1 MVTESVSE
9 SRGVAARV
17 ARWLVQKERPD
28 EAVALLSAWAARG
41 PNDTA
46 GQGLLA
52 EALRINPAAKAAQQ
66 AFERMEGIRG
76 KHAELEAA
84 LEKFDAAELE
94 RLQKGLDQPTF
105 KRAQIGFNNNIRAKD
120 QVFHIQTEDSG
131 LNAPHIITHLFAD
144 GGRVVKS
151 YKRNYA
157 AAIDREADIGAYVRK
172 LMKAQHL
179 EMVIALRDGRFDD
192 VLAGKAIGGMELLEH
207 FPDVDMAK
215 LGGKAGQRETRVAE
229 ARVAEAQ
236 AQTAQSKTAEVA
248 LDPDAAPGAA
258 ISTPPPPRLPES
270 APAASNTTPNPAAAA
285 PAERSAHLAVP
296 EAVAPARVAVP
307 PPPLRSRP
315 RSAVMVAPTG
325 SLPAARLTPELYTL
339 HVLRSLGGGPGRYA
353 VGRRDTVIGAAGEIS
368 LPGEVF
374 CHPREAALKYREGRL
389 FIERLDGF
397 NGVFLR
403 IQKPVVMNY
412 GEDFIVGD
420 QLLRVEEN
428 PQSDDAPDPDP
439 TYFYSSPRWPSS
451 FRVVQILAGGARGAC
466 LVARGSTLQ
475 VGSAIGD
482 LILSSDPLVDAQ
494 HCLVEEQAGSILLTD
509 LESRNGV
516 FVRTHGRQ
524 ELINGDE
531 IVIGRT
537 HLVVDIEVLR

>member
-1 MVTESVSE
+1 MIPAVGENVSE

-28 EAVALLSAWAARG
+28 EAVALLAAWAARG

-66 AFERMEGIRG
+66 AFERMEGIG
-76 KHAELEAA
+76 GQHTELEAA
-84 LEKFDAAELE
+84 IEKFDATELE
-94 RLQKGLDQPTF
+94 RLQKGLESPTF

-120 QVFHIQTEDSG
+120 QIFHIQTEDSG

-151 YKRNYA
+151 HKRNYA
-157 AAIDREADIGAYVRK
+157 AAIDTEADIGAYVRQ

-179 EMVIALRDGRFDD
+179 EMVFALRDGRFDEI
-192 VLAGKAIGGMELLEH
+192 LAGKALGGLELLEH
-207 FPDVDMAK
+207 YPDVDLTKVGAAA
-215 LGGKAGQRETRVAE
+215 KAGPSAE
-229 ARVAEAQ
+229 ARVAQAQ
-236 AQTAQSKTAEVA
+236 AQTARSKTAEVSQ
-248 LDPDAAPGAA
+248 LSDAPLAA
-258 ISTPPPPRLPES
+258 ATSATATPA
-270 APAASNTTPNPAAAA
+270 APAAEPAPRVDAPEPVVAPKGTPPLPPSRARPKVSANFAMTAAAI
-285 PAERSAHLAVP
+285 
-296 EAVAPARVAVP
+296 
-307 PPPLRSRP
+307 
-315 RSAVMVAPTG
+315 
-325 SLPAARLTPELYTL
+325 PAARRAPELYTL

-353 VGRRDTVIGAAGEIS
+353 VGRRDTVIGAAGEIP
-368 LPGEVF
+368 LPGETF
-374 CHPREAALKYREGRL
+374 CHPREAALKYRDGRL
-389 FIERLDGF
+389 FVERLDGY

-403 IQKPVVMNY
+403 IQKPAVVSY
-412 GEDFIVGD
+412 GEEFIVGD

-439 TYFYSSPRWPSS
+439 TYFYSSPRWPSA

-466 LVARGSTLQ
+466 LLARGSTLQ

-482 LILSSDPLVDAQ
+482 LILSGDPLVDAQ
-494 HCLVEEQAGSILLTD
+494 HCLVEEQASSIVLTD

-524 ELINGDE
+524 ELVNGDE

-537 HLVVDIEVLR
+537 HLVVDIEAQR

>member
-1 MVTESVSE
+1 MHDPRAREHHSPVSQNVSE
-9 SRGVAARV
+9 SRGAAARV
-17 ARWLVQKERPD
+17 ARWLVQRERPD

-41 PNDTA
+41 PNDSA

-52 EALRINPAAKAAQQ
+52 EALRIDPGAKAAQQ

-76 KHAELEAA
+76 KHPELEAA
-84 LEKFDAAELE
+84 LEKFDQAELD
-94 RLQKGLDQPTF
+94 RLQKGLEGPTF
-105 KRAQIGFNNNIRAKD
+105 KGAQIGFNNNIRAKD

-131 LNAPHIITHLFAD
+131 LNAPHVITHLFAD

-151 YKRNYA
+151 YKRSYA
-157 AAIDREADIGAYVRK
+157 AAIDRETDIAGYVRQ

-179 EMVIALRDGRFDD
+179 EMVFALRNGQFDEI
-192 VLAGKAIGGMELLEH
+192 LAGNAVGGMEVLERY
-207 FPDVDMAK
+207 PDVDLSK
-215 LGGKAGQRETRVAE
+215 LGGGRAAARRASEAPPPERSAE
-229 ARVAEAQ
+229 ERPAER
-236 AQTAQSKTAEVA
+236 
-248 LDPDAAPGAA
+248 AAPAVPA
-258 ISTPPPPRLPES
+258 LPSPPPPP
-270 APAASNTTPNPAAAA
+270 PAAAPERAAARA
-285 PAERSAHLAVP
+285 PAVP
-296 EAVAPARVAVP
+296 AAARPARPRTVQQINPTLTAMPAV
-307 PPPLRSRP
+307 REQR
-315 RSAVMVAPTG
+315 
-325 SLPAARLTPELYTL
+325 ELYTL
-339 HVLRSLGGGPGRYA
+339 HVLRSLSGGPGRYA
-353 VGRRDTVIGAAGEIS
+353 VGRRDTVIGSGGEIS

-374 CHPREAALKYREGRL
+374 CHPREATLKYRDGRL
-389 FIERLDGF
+389 YLERLEGQ

-403 IQKPVVMNY
+403 IQKPVVMSY
-412 GEDFIVGD
+412 GEEFIVGD

-428 PQSDDAPDPDP
+428 PVSDDAPDPHP

-451 FRVVQILAGGARGAC
+451 FRVVQVLAGGARGAC

-482 LILSSDPLVDAQ
+482 LILSNDPLVDAQ

-516 FVRTHGRQ
+516 FVRSQPRQ
-524 ELINGDE
+524 ELVNGDE